1 MNALQQFK
9 KDCLTYANLVG
20 NYMDY
25 ISFPKNETLIADR
38 YLQAVEEKNE
48 SHKNGYMAMLMLR
61 HWKDISKLYN
71 ACKTTGN
78 GLTMEDYISVIHN
91 RIMYALNYRAWA
103 TKPNLNAQQC
113 INRAIST
120 EKLNQFYFSNL
131 DKNRANFGTISMDAI
146 KNADSDDKDMTLADS
161 IADESTHTLS
171 AADSLIQFYTK
182 KNKLVEA
189 VILDTIAHGDSVST
203 SSEKASFTYYEKDA
217 VTNEYKE
224 VEGKGRIGYSQ
235 FARLKTAKLLKNL
248 PSNYEQ
254 AFATKFSVPLD
265 RAKTAVNLIRTAPN
279 QKIYKYLD
287 NTLAE
292 LRANK
297 ELVAD
302 LMH

>member
-25 ISFPKNETLIADR
+25 TKFPKNETLIADR

-48 SHKNGYMAMLMLR
+48 LHKNGYMAMLMLR

-71 ACKTTGN
+71 ACKTTCN
-78 GLTMEDYISVIHN
+78 GLTMEDYVSVIHD
-91 RIMYALNYRAWA
+91 RIIYALNYHAW
-103 TKPNLNAQQC
+103 TIKPNLNAQQC

-131 DKNRANFGTISMDAI
+131 DKNKANVGAISMEAT
-146 KNADSDDKDMTLADS
+146 KNSDSDDKDMTIADS
-161 IADESTHTLS
+161 IADDSTETVS
-171 AADSLIQFYTK
+171 AADSLIRFYAK

-189 VILDTIAHGDSVST
+189 VILDTIAHGDSVT
-203 SSEKASFTYYEKDA
+203 NTTEKTTFTYYEKDL

-224 VEGKGRIGYSQ
+224 VECKGRIGHSQ

-248 PSNYEQ
+248 PNNYEQ
-254 AFATKFSVPLD
+254 TFAKKFSVPLD
-265 RAKTAVNLIRTAPN
+265 KASFAVNLIRTAQNP
-279 QKIYKYLD
+279 KIYKYLD

-292 LRANK
+292 LRTNK